1 VGQVQIKF
9 ARTGYRENALYL
21 LGAAIVWAGIFIAV
35 AVVLQGTLYFGQLL
49 PILAGGMVY
58 FVVLVPMLFV
68 AASRTTSRTTASQPR
83 QEP

>member
-1 VGQVQIKF
+1 MQTQSV
-9 ARTGYRENALYL
+9 RTGHRENALYL

-35 AVVLQGTLYFGQLL
+35 AVVVHGTLYFGQLL

>member
-1 VGQVQIKF
+1 MQKKSV
-9 ARTGYRENALYL
+9 RTGYRENTLYL

-35 AVVLQGTLYFGQLL
+35 AVVLQGTLYFSQLL
-49 PILAGGMVY
+49 PILGGGVVY

-83 QEP
+83 REP